1 MPSGRRHY
9 RVTLADALTA
19 HDQAL
24 RIGGRGGIRSIDEVL
39 SNIAR
44 AYSGYYLRIEKKAAA
59 LFHGVATGHGFVDGN
74 KRTAIF
80 LTYLLLEKS
89 GYTLEPIDASEK
101 LEHVIDDFAVAVVE
115 RKHSFDEVVAWF
127 KARIRKVDP

>member
-1 MPSGRRHY
+1 M
-9 RVTLADALTA
+9 ALQT
-19 HDQAL
+19 
-24 RIGGRGGIRSIDEVL
+24 GGLPGVKSIDEVL
-39 SNIAR
+39 SAITR
-44 AYSGYYLRIEKKAAA
+44 PYSGYHRLIEKKAAA
-59 LFHGVATGHGFVDGN
+59 LFHGVATGHAFVDGN

-80 LTYLLLEKS
+80 LTSLLLEKS

-101 LEHVIDDFAVAVVE
+101 LEDVIDDFAVAVVE

>member
-1 MPSGRRHY
+1 
-9 RVTLADALTA
+9 
-19 HDQAL
+19 
-24 RIGGRGGIRSIDEVL
+24 
-39 SNIAR
+39 
-44 AYSGYYLRIEKKAAA
+44 LRIEKKPAA

-89 GYTLEPIDASEK
+89 GYTLEPIDPSEK
-101 LEHVIDDFAVAVVE
+101 LEDVIDDFAVAVVE
-115 RKHSFDEVVAWF
+115 RKHSFDEIVAWF